1 MPERKDII
9 HVKRVY
15 DEPGPGDGTR
25 VLVDR
30 LWPRGLAKDRA
41 RIDLWLREVAPSDS
55 LRRWYGHDPEKWEEF
70 RRRYVAEMATGE
82 QVAALER
89 LHELTR
95 QGPVTLVFAARDVEH
110 SNAAVLCELLRWES
124 G

>member
-1 MPERKDII
+1 MPERKDVIN
-9 HVKRVY
+9 VKRAY
-15 DEPGPGDGTR
+15 DEPSPGDGTR

-41 RIDLWLREVAPSDS
+41 RIDLWLREVAPSDG

-70 RRRYVAEMATGE
+70 RRRYAAELAAGE
-82 QVAALER
+82 QATALER
-89 LHELTR
+89 LRELAR
-95 QGPVTLVFAARDVEH
+95 QGTVTLVFAARDAEH
-110 SNAAVLCELLRWES
+110 SDAAVLRELLARKL